1 MTNRPLS
8 NSSLMLVLTGHDDS
22 FSPKRALFD
31 LELLYKDLAVYGH
44 DPHTHKYLGVTHLSY
59 VVSLLTK
66 KNSRGDEVIDT
77 SEAKL
82 SSSEVKDHLEK
93 GNYYCGLRVD
103 PATVYDEEFNEE
115 RWECMV
121 QMALTA
127 SVMVR

>member
-1 MTNRPLS
+1 
-8 NSSLMLVLTGHDDS
+8 MLVLTGHDDS
-22 FSPKRALFD
+22 FSPKRTLFD

-66 KNSRGDEVIDT
+66 KNSRGEEVIDT

-82 SSSEVKDHLEK
+82 SSSEVKHHLEK